1 MNPIDIDLLKS
12 LETLSSCY
20 NDLISKYRE
29 LESKY
34 FDIQINL
41 SLMRSNLNDLTA
53 KDELEESIINR
64 IDELIFNS
72 YDYRYIKKD
81 DENEK
86 EEN

>member
-20 NDLISKYRE
+20 NDLITKYRE

-34 FDIQINL
+34 FDVQCNL
-41 SLMRSNLNDLTA
+41 SLMRSNLNNLTA

-64 IDELIFNS
+64 IDELIFDS
-72 YDYRYIKKD
+72 YDYRYLKKG
-81 DENEK
+81 K
-86 EEN
+86 

>member
-20 NDLISKYRE
+20 NDLTTKYRE
-29 LESKY
+29 LECKY
-34 FDIQINL
+34 FDVQCNL

-64 IDELIFNS
+64 IDELIFDS
-72 YDYRYIKKD
+72 YDYRYIKKESD
-81 DENEK
+81 K
-86 EEN
+86 E